1 MGYQNIKKDAKY
13 TDFKRGCQL
22 GLAYITRQSTSVMHC
37 GRSLSP
43 DLIGPCIRDTGRKLK
58 RFGALKALGMT
69 PSMMFQSHLA
79 MSGDNQA
86 LTTMSCI
93 PGIRE
98 VQFSP
103 QILSILENIEPEVV
117 YANYDSSQ
125 SVVPHLL
132 LSSLNRLCEKQL
144 LWIVKWS
151 KSLPGNESGQL
162 RVTKPCRYGD
172 GLAGLGR
179 SAGLYNDMN

>member
-1 MGYQNIKKDAKY
+1 
-13 TDFKRGCQL
+13 
-22 GLAYITRQSTSVMHC
+22 
-37 GRSLSP
+37 
-43 DLIGPCIRDTGRKLK
+43 
-58 RFGALKALGMT
+58 MT

-98 VQFSP
+98 VQFSQ
-103 QILSILENIEPEVV
+103 QIISILENIEPEVV
-117 YANYDSSQ
+117 YADYNSSQ

-151 KSLPGNESGQL
+151 KSLPGNESRLL
-162 RVTKPCRYGD
+162 RVTRACHYGD
-172 GLAGLGR
+172 GLAGLGGR